1 MVTKIYPTLPPICC
15 YLNMFR
21 KKNLLFSFLNNSKK
35 LQAVTYYVKLYNFQT
50 PLGYYGPGK
59 VKNELIS
66 DLLKKI
72 QQVGK
77 ICFFYFAWS
86 KISQ

>member
-1 MVTKIYPTLPPICC
+1 M
-15 YLNMFR
+15 
-21 KKNLLFSFLNNSKK
+21 K

-50 PLGYYGPGK
+50 QLGCHGPGK

-72 QQVGK
+72 QQVAK
-77 ICFFYFAWS
+77 KVFLDFFLP
-86 KISQ
+86 